1 MRWGLA
7 LSKRIFAKASFYG
20 LTFMLIPVYLLLYPV
35 VLLLSWLL
43 LITLHEV
50 GHALAALTLAP
61 GAVTVYLG
69 SYGQPDGNWQ
79 VRWGRLTLLA
89 KRNLWKW
96 RGGYCTYQQPT
107 TMGRWRQA
115 AFVLAGPMLPLLLAG
130 TAFYV
135 SFHGENGGHR
145 LVVLVF
151 FVVVVVSTLTNLFP
165 GTGAVKLA
173 SGQLVGT
180 DGTQLRQ
187 LLFPSPLAH
196 LADRAASSFAAG
208 NYAESAE
215 LHVALLRRASPTR
228 PLLCTAIHV
237 LFRAG
242 RYAEALTFSTQHQQN
257 FANEITDDDRFSHAL
272 LLSRTDQHVAANE
285 LYSALISQPQP
296 YPLAYVNRGYTH
308 NLLGN
313 HNLALADFDQ
323 AVLLELEASYVQ
335 ANRGLALL
343 KLGHTEEGL
352 AAIAHSFTLDP
363 AQAYAFRAMGIYHF
377 DRGEYA
383 QATSYFGQAEQADPT
398 IHALGSYYQQARQQ
412 LEKASITGGP
422 LPQSYRE

>member
-1 MRWGLA
+1 MP
-7 LSKRIFAKASFYG
+7 
-20 LTFMLIPVYLLLYPV
+20 IPVYLLLYPV

-43 LITLHEV
+43 LLTLHEL
-50 GHALAALTLAP
+50 GHALAALVLAP

-69 SYGQPDGNWQ
+69 SYGQPTGNWRL
-79 VRWGRLTLLA
+79 RWGRLTLFG
-89 KRNLWKW
+89 KRNLLKW

-115 AFVLAGPMLPLLLAG
+115 AFVLAGPLLPMLLAG

-135 SFHGENGGHR
+135 SFHGANGGHR
-145 LVVLVF
+145 LVALVF
-151 FVVVVVSTLTNLFP
+151 FFVAVVSTLTNLFP
-165 GTGAVKLA
+165 GTETVKLA

-187 LLFPSPLAH
+187 LFFPGPLAS

-208 NYAESAE
+208 NYTESAE
-215 LHVALLRRASPTR
+215 LHVALLRHAPPTR

-242 RYAEALTFSTQHQQN
+242 RYAEALTLSTQHQQT
-257 FANEITDDDRFSHAL
+257 FASELTDDDRFSHAL
-272 LLSRTDQHVAANE
+272 LLSRTNQHQAANE
-285 LYSALISQPQP
+285 LYSMLISQPQP
-296 YPLAYVNRGYTH
+296 YPLAYVNRGYIH

-313 HNLALADFDQ
+313 HDLALADFDQ
-323 AVLLELEASYVQ
+323 AVSLEIEISYVQ

-343 KLGHTEEGL
+343 KLGHAEEGL
-352 AAIAHSFTLDP
+352 AAIAHSLALDP

-398 IHALGSYYQQARQQ
+398 THALSSYYQQARQR
-412 LEKASITGGP
+412 LEEASSSGGP
-422 LPQSYRE
+422 LAQSYCE